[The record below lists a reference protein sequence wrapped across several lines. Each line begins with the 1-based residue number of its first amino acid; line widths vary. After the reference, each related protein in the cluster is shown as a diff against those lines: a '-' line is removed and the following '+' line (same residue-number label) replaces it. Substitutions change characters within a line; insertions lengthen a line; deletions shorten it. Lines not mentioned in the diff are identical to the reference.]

1 MVKVGFIVEGDCEKV
16 LIESD
21 GFRTWAG
28 HQGLEICRPVINA
41 KGGGNLLPH
50 HIKPM
55 LAQFARS
62 KPDHIVI
69 LTDLEDAVDIAAV
82 KARITTEHTNL
93 IFVAIKALEAWFLAD
108 TDAMRRWLN
117 AAEFFEPAPEE
128 TLAMPWERLKEV
140 AKTHGARG
148 PGSNKVIFA
157 RKMCGELQYQLE
169 RAAAHP
175 KCLSAKAFRDGLVT
189 LGTLSAPSL
198 KDVPPEP

>member
-1 MVKVGFIVEGDCEKV
+1 MVKVGFIVEGDSEKV
-16 LIESD
+16 LIESA
-21 GFRTWAG
+21 GFRKWAG
-28 HQGLEICRPVINA
+28 GQGLEICSPVINA

-62 KPDHIVI
+62 QPDRIVI
-69 LTDLEDAVDIAAV
+69 LTDLEDAANVEAV

-93 IFVAIKALEAWFLAD
+93 IFIAVKALEAWFLAD

-117 AAEFFEPAPEE
+117 APEFFEPAPENS
-128 TLAMPWERLKEV
+128 LGMPWDRLKEV
-140 AKTHGARG
+140 ANANGSRG

-157 RKMCGELQYQLE
+157 KKMCGALQYELE

-175 KCLSAKAFRDGLVT
+175 ACPSAKAFCEGLVA
-189 LGTLSAPSL
+189 LGNMGAPL
-198 KDVPPEP
+198 QV